1 MKNKSFIIILA
12 LLVVILL
19 AAVPLYRNLSGQESP
34 SLGGVSQQ
42 QQSQPLPA
50 PDFTFYTL
58 DGTAANL
65 SDYLGKPVVLN
76 FWASSCGPCRSEMP
90 DFQTAYDTLGG
101 EVQFLMVNVTDG
113 SWDTLESASGYIA
126 ESGFTFP
133 VFYDT
138 DNHAAFTYGL
148 RGLPTTFFIN
158 AEGSVVGSRSGA
170 MNLDI
175 LMGGIN
181 LIHR

>member
-19 AAVPLYRNLSGQESP
+19 AAVPLYRNLSGQVDSTP
-34 SLGGVSQQ
+34 SGTGQQ
-42 QQSQPLPA
+42 AEPIAA
-50 PDFTFYTL
+50 PDFTFYQL
-58 DGTAANL
+58 DGTAVNL
-65 SDYLGKPVVLN
+65 SNFFGKPIVLN

-90 DFQTAYDTLGG
+90 DFQTAYDTLGD

-113 SWDTLESASGYIA
+113 RWDTLESASGYIEA
-126 ESGFTFP
+126 EGFTFP

-158 AEGSVVGSRSGA
+158 AAGSIVGSRSGA
-170 MNLDI
+170 MSYDV

-181 LIHR
+181 LIHH

>member
-19 AAVPLYRNLSGQESP
+19 AAVPLYRNLSGQVVDP
-34 SLGGVSQQ
+34 AGTVSQQ
-42 QQSQPLPA
+42 QSTSLPA
-50 PDFTFYTL
+50 PDFTFYHP

-65 SDYLGKPVVLN
+65 SDYFGKPIVLN

-90 DFQTAYDTLGG
+90 SFQTAWESVGE

-113 SWDTLESASGYIA
+113 SWDTRESAGAYIEDA
-126 ESGFTFP
+126 GFSFP

-158 AEGSVVGSRSGA
+158 TEGSVVGSRSGA
-170 MNLDI
+170 MNYDI
-175 LMGGIN
+175 LMGGID

>member
-1 MKNKSFIIILA
+1 MKNKSFIVILA

-19 AAVPLYRNLSGQESP
+19 AAVPLYRNLSGQVDVAP
-34 SLGGVSQQ
+34 NDTSQQ
-42 QQSQPLPA
+42 SEPIAA

-76 FWASSCGPCRSEMP
+76 FWSSNCSPCRSEMP
-90 DFQTAYDTLGG
+90 EFQTAYDSLGG

-126 ESGFTFP
+126 ESGYTFP

-138 DNHAAFTYGL
+138 DNHAAFTYGI
-148 RGLPTTFFIN
+148 RGLPATAFIN
-158 AEGSVVGSRSGA
+158 AEGNIVGTRSGA
-170 MNLDI
+170 MSLDI
-175 LMGGIN
+175 LMGGID
-181 LIHR
+181 LIYR

>member
-1 MKNKSFIIILA
+1 MKNKSLLFILA

-19 AAVPLYRNLSGQESP
+19 AAIPLYRNLSGQVVDP
-34 SLGGVSQQ
+34 AGTVSQQ
-42 QQSQPLPA
+42 QSAALGA
-50 PDFTFYTL
+50 PDFTFYHP
-58 DGTAANL
+58 DGTAAHL
-65 SDYLGKPVVLN
+65 SDYFGKPIVLN

-90 DFQTAYDTLGG
+90 SFQTAWESVGE

-113 SWDTLESASGYIA
+113 HWDTLESASSYI
-126 ESGFTFP
+126 EGTGFTFP

-170 MNLDI
+170 MSYDV

-181 LIHR
+181 LIHH